1 MAVKRI
7 FVEKRQGFFDIPA
20 QRLCNDLVE
29 TFRLTDLRA
38 VRMIMRYDI
47 EGLSDEE
54 FARVRNIVLLIRL
67 LIPCMRTICRTFP
80 MHAYL
85 RSSLCRDSSIRRRL
99 RRRNAYSS

>member
-47 EGLSDEE
+47 AEY
-54 FARVRNIVLLIRL
+54 
-67 LIPCMRTICRTFP
+67 C
-80 MHAYL
+80 
-85 RSSLCRDSSIRRRL
+85 LC
-99 RRRNAYSS
+99 